1 MNILSFFTGHPGLP
15 EALFILVVVLLIF
28 GPKQLPVFARYLAR
42 MFGELKKG
50 KDEFMDELN
59 KSDENIDKNDENG

>member
-1 MNILSFFTGHPGLP
+1 MLSFFTGRPGWS
-15 EALFILVVVLLIF
+15 EGLFILVVVLLIF

-42 MFGELKKG
+42 MVGELKKG

-59 KSDENIDKNDENG
+59 KNDENVDKKDESE